1 MGTGQVECTF
11 GRYTVAL
18 NFWSRKSL
26 WTVQNLDPVGRVGTE
41 TSMQISNRG
50 IEAGKHR

>member
-1 MGTGQVECTF
+1 MGTGQVGCTF

-26 WTVQNLDPVGRVGTE
+26 RTVKNLDPVGRVGRAR
-41 TSMQISNRG
+41 SM
-50 IEAGKHR
+50 